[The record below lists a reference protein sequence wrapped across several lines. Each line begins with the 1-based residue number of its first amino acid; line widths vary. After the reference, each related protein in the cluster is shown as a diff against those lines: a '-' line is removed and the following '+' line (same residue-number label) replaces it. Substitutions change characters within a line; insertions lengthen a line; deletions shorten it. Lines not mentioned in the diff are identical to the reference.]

1 MPGPC
6 RLDVAPRS
14 AYSAAMEILDDF
26 DINLAIIKNPTATF
40 FVKVAGDSMRDAGI
54 FDGDILVVD
63 RSAEVRNGCIVVAA
77 LDGELVVKYLRM
89 VGGRMFLVPANDAF
103 DPVEVLDRD
112 LHIWGVVPWSI
123 HPV

>member
-1 MPGPC
+1 
-6 RLDVAPRS
+6 
-14 AYSAAMEILDDF
+14 MEILDDF
-26 DINLAIIKNPTATF
+26 DINNALIKNPTATF
-40 FVKVAGDSMRDAGI
+40 FVKVAGDSMKDAGL

-77 LDGELVVKYLRM
+77 LDGELVVKYLRL
-89 VGGRMFLVPANDAF
+89 VGERMFLVPANPDYE
-103 DPVEVLDRD
+103 PVEVHDRD